1 MRNIVIVDDNVDLRA
16 SLIDILSSED
26 SNVFGFES
34 SESFL
39 TGCFLQAIN
48 IVVLDLNLPGEDGI
62 ALAKRLR
69 HEAPHI
75 GIIMLT
81 ARGSS
86 EDVGTGYSSGADIYL
101 VKPSSALELKGAIE
115 ALLRRTVPFKL
126 KRPNLELDA
135 RSMTV
140 TGPEGEVSISDTEA
154 ELLKR
159 FILAPDNRLEKEVIS
174 EFLGID
180 DEAKSG
186 TLEVRIV
193 RLRKKLAAAGVQGK
207 TINVV
212 RGWGYQLAAKI
223 KLS

>member
-1 MRNIVIVDDNVDLRA
+1 MRNIVIVEDNADLRA
-16 SLIDILSSED
+16 SLIDILSSEI
-26 SNVFGFES
+26 SNVVGFES
-34 SESFL
+34 SEAFL

-62 ALAKRLR
+62 ALAKRLK

-81 ARGSS
+81 ARGAA
-86 EDVGTGYSSGADIYL
+86 EDVGAGYSSGADIYL

-115 ALLRRTVPFKL
+115 ALLRRTVLTKL
-126 KRPNLELDA
+126 SRPNLALDVK
-135 RSMTV
+135 SMIV
-140 TGPEGEVSISDTEA
+140 TGPEGEVSVSDAEA
-154 ELLKR
+154 ELLKG
-159 FILAPDNRLEKEVIS
+159 FIFATDNRLEKEVIS

-180 DEAKSG
+180 DEAKPG

-212 RGWGYQLAAKI
+212 RGWGYQLAVII